1 MISLSP
7 FSVFKLSR
15 PTTPR
20 QCREKTPRHFRS
32 SLISKL
38 AMSSDASTCYRQIM
52 EEDLE
57 KQKRMSSLIQIMDM
71 FTAPTEDQSLLSQE
85 QPQQQ
90 QKKSSLNL
98 CDYVVTPN
106 RPNKRKADK
115 KTGKSKTIPN
125 GTNSVSPASSTP
137 QTDSPAKPF
146 QFPSRR
152 ECAERI
158 FGPVLT
164 TEDMQIAVHYFLA
177 LLDAV
182 PKYMEQNKDL
192 KEWRSKTDLNVLQ
205 ILIQSFLSW
214 LPYKNQ
220 QHRILLKQAK
230 EAAKLEQEKME
241 KEKQEE
247 LQKLGVTTNVTE
259 AKLMDSTSELKLDKA
274 ETQQD
279 NNQKYNYPKKDD
291 THILSLDLRQKLL
304 KQLIS
309 IDFPWHD
316 DKMAILADLVV
327 QAVEQGQASYCLL
340 HYCIARHN
348 AAILFTD
355 PSLILVTLLLGQL
368 QVFLPNIFKSLK
380 FFTAN
385 MVEIFANN
393 RDDDF
398 RAKVRSMLLEAESLT
413 KNEQAYMEAVNK
425 YTHRKAEEVP
435 SFDQFGQNVTTLMAA
450 LRNEQA
456 DDNLIAQ
463 SWAFRSLTTGAYN
476 CYIKKSCLPEQLD
489 DLIAPLFTRGPT
501 STAAS
506 RWNSFKFDGRYTTH
520 FDEVSFFSNED
531 FLSLPEGVEVFFIDT
546 AFKMLIVENCLK
558 ECLKSDF
565 PVVGLDSEWTAYAAK
580 SRASILQIAFEK
592 CVCILDLD
600 QLHAEPKLLA
610 FFDQLFFNK
619 DVLK

>member
-1 MISLSP
+1 
-7 FSVFKLSR
+7 
-15 PTTPR
+15 
-20 QCREKTPRHFRS
+20 
-32 SLISKL
+32 
-38 AMSSDASTCYRQIM
+38 
-52 EEDLE
+52 
-57 KQKRMSSLIQIMDM
+57 
-71 FTAPTEDQSLLSQE
+71 
-85 QPQQQ
+85 
-90 QKKSSLNL
+90 
-98 CDYVVTPN
+98 
-106 RPNKRKADK
+106 
-115 KTGKSKTIPN
+115 
-125 GTNSVSPASSTP
+125 
-137 QTDSPAKPF
+137 
-146 QFPSRR
+146 
-152 ECAERI
+152 
-158 FGPVLT
+158 
-164 TEDMQIAVHYFLA
+164 MQIAVHYFLA

-247 LQKLGVTTNVTE
+247 LQKLGVATDVTE

-309 IDFPWHD
+309 VDFPVGIHIWKNILSALEWHD

-355 PSLILVTLLLGQL
+355 PSLILVTLLLG
-368 QVFLPNIFKSLK
+368 PI
-380 FFTAN
+380 TAN

-393 RDDDF
+393 RDDEF
-398 RAKVRSMLLEAESLT
+398 RAKVR
-413 KNEQAYMEAVNK
+413 
-425 YTHRKAEEVP
+425 
-435 SFDQFGQNVTTLMAA
+435 
-450 LRNEQA
+450 EQA

-489 DLIAPLFTRGPT
+489 DLICTIVHQRPNLKYYITNLIQKKYGDSA
-501 STAAS
+501 AAS

-531 FLSLPEGVEVFFIDT
+531 FLSLPEGVE
-546 AFKMLIVENCLK
+546 
-558 ECLKSDF
+558 
-565 PVVGLDSEWTAYAAK
+565 DSEWTAYAAK
-580 SRASILQIAFEK
+580 SRASILQIAFAK

-619 DVLK
+619 DVLKIGFQFGEDLYQIRSRVRNCLSLYQTESVICIQQLLTQLLLKSSETTDPEFNVEQFLPAIITKNESEGALLLLEDGTEAKQTHDISQLSNGSNLNETTESLLDTSATTLLPDAEPSHSTAHESKDIDMDKDAKPAEEPKKNIENLRNTGLSSLCKRMLGSGLDKQEQCSVWTRRPLRPRQLRYAALDAYCMLLIYRRCMEWAESLNCDLQELLLEQPAKHVSLPLFWQS